1 MKKILTVFLCMLMSI
16 SMATAKTPKKKQ
28 VVTKTYVTDIR
39 CENCVNKIKKN
50 VDKLGKGV
58 KDVQVNLEK
67 KEVNVTYDASK
78 TNDANIIKGFSDMKV
93 QAQVK
98 GCSAQHSKCGDAASK
113 KCGDCKSKGG
123 KCDKSEAQKGG
134 CDKEKKG
141 ECHKAEAKKCDG
153 QSGATECKEKA
164 GECKEKVI
172 AAKRTVVT
180 ARRLK
185 QSRHKALQRDYKV
198 SPSLSLSQEKAKGIF
213 VSQN

>member
-28 VVTKTYVTDIR
+28 VVTKTYVTDMR

-98 GCSAQHSKCGDAASK
+98 GCSAQHSKCG
-113 KCGDCKSKGG
+113 

-153 QSGATECKEKA
+153 QNGTSECKEKA
-164 GECKEKVI
+164 GENKEKGDCCKKDGGHCKK
-172 AAKRTVVT
+172 AEAKQ
-180 ARRLK
+180 A
-185 QSRHKALQRDYKV
+185 
-198 SPSLSLSQEKAKGIF
+198 
-213 VSQN
+213 

>member
-98 GCSAQHSKCGDAASK
+98 DCSAQHSKCGDAASK
-113 KCGDCKSKGG
+113 KCGDCKGKAG

-164 GECKEKVI
+164 GECKEK
-172 AAKRTVVT
+172 AGECKEKGDCCKKNGGHCKKAEAKQ
-180 ARRLK
+180 A
-185 QSRHKALQRDYKV
+185 
-198 SPSLSLSQEKAKGIF
+198 
-213 VSQN
+213 